1 MKISIKLRNH
11 IFFVLGSLLT
21 ALTISVFYLPNK
33 IVTGGVSGISTIL
46 FHTAGIQPGV
56 TYFVVNAVLLLIGFK
71 YLGRDFV
78 IKTIIGS
85 SIVTVFVQ
93 IFSYLPVLTDNI
105 ILNVAFGSILYGFAI
120 GLTLIAGGS
129 TGGTDILGRLIQY
142 RFPSVRIGSAMIISD
157 FIIIFISLIMFKN
170 IDLAMYGIISLFGMS
185 YSINFLI
192 RKLNVSKLA
201 FVITEKGSE
210 LSPYLIKN
218 FTRGLTVVDAV
229 GGYTGNK
236 KIVLM
241 CALKERELPLFQKRV
256 HEIDPEAFII
266 FSESEQIVGNGFLVY
281 R

>member
-1 MKISIKLRNH
+1 MKISLKLRNH

-46 FHTAGIQPGV
+46 FHTAEIQPGV
-56 TYFVVNAVLLLIGFK
+56 TYFVVNAILLFIGFK

-78 IKTIIGS
+78 IKTVIGS

-170 IDLAMYGIISLFGMS
+170 IDLALYGIISLFGMS

-218 FTRGLTVVDAV
+218 FTRGLTVLDAV

-256 HEIDPEAFII
+256 HEIDSEAFII

-281 R
+281 K